1 MASFHIT
8 VVHKLTVF
16 LQISVIIIVAN
27 LVILL
32 FVPFFPVLGK
42 QNTHFYIT
50 GTTFTSVGAGEDSE
64 VQLWRPGR
72 TSFLFRQVLFTFP
85 LTSLRASA
93 LSTLGLHAV

>member
-1 MASFHIT
+1 MASFHVTI
-8 VVHKLTVF
+8 VHKLTVF
-16 LQISVIIIVAN
+16 NRSLSSSSLLILSFCSF
-27 LVILL
+27 LL
-32 FVPFFPVLGK
+32 FFSVLGK
-42 QNTHFYIT
+42 QNINFYIT